1 MFNHFPEFEKA
12 KHSNFAP
19 MRSSTLKWIVLSA
32 TLLAAL
38 IITVQLYW
46 LNMVYSYEQR
56 QFNLNVVKSVRGLF
70 EDLEMN
76 DAPGTPLQQLIRNP
90 DNNYFLVKADTIP
103 PKDSLVLYLQ
113 DEFAG
118 FGVLTDCKLGAYS
131 SAEKKFVYE
140 EFLPTPASRYAGTKP
155 ATMELPV
162 FAPDVDHILLY
173 FPHRHEYILEQ
184 MDFWIVSSAVLFI
197 ALIGLAVS
205 LFYFYRQKFLAEVQ
219 KDFVNN
225 FTHEFKTPLAVMK
238 IASGVLG
245 QDNILQQPD
254 RLERYVAIIRNQ
266 TEHLQNQVE
275 RLLKAAS
282 SESRNLPLKKEDIDA
297 LQLIE
302 QALNKVQPLI
312 EEKKAKIE
320 LKMDDAGGVVHADK
334 AHLELAV
341 VNLLENALKYS
352 SEPRIV
358 VETGNSEDDFFISVK
373 DNGVGIEKK
382 YLKSIFKKFYRIPTG
397 DIHNVKGFGLGLN
410 FVKRII
416 DAHNGKIR
424 VNSLPGI
431 GTEFRLFIPLN

>member
-1 MFNHFPEFEKA
+1 
-12 KHSNFAP
+12 

-32 TLLAAL
+32 TLLAA
-38 IITVQLYW
+38 IIIAVQLYW
-46 LNMVYSYEQR
+46 LNKVYSYEQR
-56 QFNLNVVKSVRGLF
+56 LFNNDVVKSVRGLF

-76 DAPGTPLQQLIRNP
+76 DAPGTNLVQLIKNP
-90 DNNYFLVKADTIP
+90 GNNYFLIKADTIP
-103 PKDSLVLYLQ
+103 PKDSLAFYLQ
-113 DEFAG
+113 DEFAD

-131 SAEKKFVYE
+131 YAEKKFVYE
-140 EFLPTPASRYAGTKP
+140 MFLPSPASRYAGVKSTPK
-155 ATMELPV
+155 ELPIL
-162 FAPDVDHILLY
+162 ADDYDYILLY

-238 IASGVLG
+238 IASGVLA
-245 QDNILQQPD
+245 QDNILHQPD
-254 RLERYVAIIRNQ
+254 RLERYATIIKNQ

-282 SESRNLPLKKEDIDA
+282 SESKNLPLKKEDIDA
-297 LQLIE
+297 GQLIE
-302 QALNKVQPLI
+302 QALSKVQPLI
-312 EEKKAKIE
+312 EEKRAKVE
-320 LKMDDAGGVVHADK
+320 LKMEESKGVLHADK

-352 SEPRIV
+352 AEPRIV
-358 VETGNSEDDFFISVK
+358 VETGNSEDEFYISVK

-382 YLKSIFKKFYRIPTG
+382 YLKSIFKKFYRVPTG
-397 DIHNVKGFGLGLN
+397 DIHNVKGFGLGLD

>member
-1 MFNHFPEFEKA
+1 
-12 KHSNFAP
+12 

-56 QFNLNVVKSVRGLF
+56 QFRTNVVKSVRGLF

-76 DAPGTPLQQLIRNP
+76 DAPGTALLPLIKNP
-90 DNNYFLVKADTIP
+90 DNNYFLIKADTIP
-103 PKDSLVLYLQ
+103 PKDSLAFYLQ
-113 DEFAG
+113 DEFAD

-131 SAEKKFVYE
+131 AAEKKFVYE
-140 EFLPTPASRYAGTKP
+140 EFLPTPASRYVGTRP

-245 QDNILQQPD
+245 QDNIRQQPE
-254 RLERYVAIIRNQ
+254 RLERYAAIIKNQ

-275 RLLKAAS
+275 QLLKAAS
-282 SESRNLPLKKEDIDA
+282 SESRNLSLKKEDIDA
-297 LQLIE
+297 MQLIE

-320 LKMDDAGGVVHADK
+320 LKMDEAGGGLLHADR

-352 SEPRIV
+352 AEPRII
-358 VETGNSEDDFFISVK
+358 VETGNSEDDFFISIK
-373 DNGVGIEKK
+373 DNGIGIEKK
-382 YLKSIFKKFYRIPTG
+382 YLKSIFSKFYRVPTG

-431 GTEFRLFIPLN
+431 GTEFRLFIPHN